1 MWHWTWLGCFGS
13 DLSRLASCSF
23 SVHSCQGL
31 QLGQSLFPWLSI
43 SRERDGGWESFT
55 EKQKADKG
63 DDYSRLP
70 PASCSPHR
78 NGHFSLTWTPDCKA
92 APLSSPPYGLLLLS
106 PGHLWMWSEQLPS
119 LSSSSL
125 RSQTLWDRAV
135 AFLCFQRN
143 IYGSNFYNLHLSLNI
158 LVFFPQ
164 GFQCYSRQKGCLI
177 SQMSFA
183 LLVSFIIFMLS
194 IESTYI
200 LFPSDNLSSLQ
211 WAGC

>member
-1 MWHWTWLGCFGS
+1 MILHPSTPVPFQTKQTKNLPCGTGLDWDVFDQIWAGLPRVVFLFALVKVSG
-13 DLSRLASCSF
+13 LS
-23 SVHSCQGL
+23 
-31 QLGQSLFPWLSI
+31 
-43 SRERDGGWESFT
+43 
-55 EKQKADKG
+55 
-63 DDYSRLP
+63 

-78 NGHFSLTWTPDCKA
+78 NGNFSLTQTPDCKA
-92 APLSSPPYGLLLLS
+92 AHLSSPLHGLLLLS
-106 PGHLWMWSEQLPS
+106 PGPLWMWSEQLPS

-125 RSQTLWDRAV
+125 RSQALWDRAV
-135 AFLCFQRN
+135 AFLCLQRN

-164 GFQCYSRQKGCLI
+164 GFQYYSCQKGCLI

-211 WAGC
+211 WADG